1 MSVVG
6 RRAPGRVEAS
16 GLLAGLGAILLLI
29 SLFLDWFEP
38 GLTAWTVFEA
48 LDLVLAAT
56 AIAALAFAARWF
68 GFHTVGDTAAAA
80 AGTIAFVVVASQLVN
95 HPPAVLEADVEAGAW
110 LGLAG
115 ATLMFLGGLIS
126 RTGVSF
132 AVDFERPGGPVR
144 GADSRQEA
152 APGTPLGQREAQGPV
167 TPTPGAPTYREQTA
181 PLPPR
186 EPR

>member
-1 MSVVG
+1 MAAVG
-6 RRAPGRVEAS
+6 RPAPGRVEVT
-16 GLLAGLGAILLLI
+16 GLLAGLGGILLLI

-48 LDLVLAAT
+48 LDLVLAGT

-68 GFHTVGDTAAAA
+68 GLDAVGDTAAAA
-80 AGTIAFVVVASQLVN
+80 AGTVAFVVVVSQLVN
-95 HPPAVLEADVEAGAW
+95 HPPALLEADVEAGAW

-115 ATLMFLGGLIS
+115 ATLMFVGALLS

-132 AVDFERPGGPVR
+132 AVDFDRPGRPASGTE
-144 GADSRQEA
+144 SRQEA
-152 APGTPLGQREAQGPV
+152 APGTPVRHREAQEPP
-167 TPTPGAPTYREQTA
+167 TSTPGAPADPQQTV
-181 PLPPR
+181 PLAPR